1 MHSILKHFFF
11 CGRQRQEDCKCQAS
25 LGQKQCFRMVW
36 VLKQDPVT
44 KTNKEKEKKPLFSLL
59 GAIEIFATQLNHAGR
74 YTCLARNAA
83 GSAHRHVT
91 LRVQGMEGCLFTKI
105 LLGMWCSSLACA
117 KPEVFPKHHTLK
129 VEVGIIICVLFYT
142 NK

>member
-1 MHSILKHFFF
+1 MP
-11 CGRQRQEDCKCQAS
+11 GR
-25 LGQKQCFRMVW
+25 LGYKQCFRMVC
-36 VLKQDPVT
+36 VLKQD
-44 KTNKEKEKKPLFSLL
+44 KTLSQKQIRKRKKTLFFLL

-105 LLGMWCSSLACA
+105 LLGTWSSS
-117 KPEVFPKHHTLK
+117 KHHTLK
-129 VEVGIIICVLFYT
+129 VEAGIIICVLFYT

>member
-1 MHSILKHFFF
+1 MP
-11 CGRQRQEDCKCQAS
+11 GR
-25 LGQKQCFRMVW
+25 LGYKQCFRMVC

-44 KTNKEKEKKPLFSLL
+44 KTNKEKKKKTLFFLL

-91 LRVQGMEGCLFTKI
+91 LRVQGMEGRLFTKI
-105 LLGMWCSSLACA
+105 LLGTWSSS
-117 KPEVFPKHHTLK
+117 KHHRLK
-129 VEVGIIICVLFYT
+129 VEAGIIICVLFYT
-142 NK
+142 NKLINLIIFLTEF